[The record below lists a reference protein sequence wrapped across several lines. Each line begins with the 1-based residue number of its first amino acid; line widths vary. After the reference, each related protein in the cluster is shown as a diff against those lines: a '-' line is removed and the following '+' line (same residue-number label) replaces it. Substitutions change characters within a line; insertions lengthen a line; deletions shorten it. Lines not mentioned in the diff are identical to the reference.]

1 MKGADY
7 MNRKLVVLAL
17 IFLIPMMLS
26 GCLWLPP
33 GFVVD
38 DHPYGYHYQHRDYD
52 HHHGHS
58 NQRGWRGHR
67 RWFGSGEQN
76 VQDFKGEDM
85 MMFQLKFLLFFLLSV
100 PISACGHVISKEI
113 RKDSD
118 FSFTLRQVSQNP
130 NTYQGKR
137 VIFSKDFYL
146 LALKM

>member
-1 MKGADY
+1 
-7 MNRKLVVLAL
+7 
-17 IFLIPMMLS
+17 
-26 GCLWLPP
+26 
-33 GFVVD
+33 
-38 DHPYGYHYQHRDYD
+38 
-52 HHHGHS
+52 
-58 NQRGWRGHR
+58 
-67 RWFGSGEQN
+67 
-76 VQDFKGEDM
+76 M
-85 MMFQLKFLLFFLLSV
+85 MMFQLKFLFFFLLSV